1 LSAKDKLSEGIKK
14 EKPADLED
22 TEPSV
27 KIWTELGKLD
37 NINSLNKESTR
48 V

>member
-1 LSAKDKLSEGIKK
+1 MSAKDISSEGIKK
-14 EKPADLED
+14 EKPAELGD

-37 NINSLNKESTR
+37 NIHSLNKESTR